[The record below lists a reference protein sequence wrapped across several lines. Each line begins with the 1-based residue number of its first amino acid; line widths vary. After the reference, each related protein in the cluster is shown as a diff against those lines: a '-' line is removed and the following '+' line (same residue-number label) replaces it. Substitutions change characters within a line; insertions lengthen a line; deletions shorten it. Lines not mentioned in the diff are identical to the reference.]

1 MKTIDTCGKTSP
13 TPLIMIQKAIK
24 SASAGDKIEVIA
36 DSLETFGELKDYLS
50 DNGVGFREIYN
61 GEKLR
66 LQFTVLDNAPI
77 NNIHAESE
85 FIVAIKSDK
94 MGEDNDKLGLILQ
107 KEFLTSLANSQE
119 LPSTVIL
126 YNSGVK
132 AAFRNTDT
140 AKSLQKLEKKGVL
153 ILVCET
159 SLDFFSIQPEEV
171 VGDSA
176 DMDEIVRLMSEA
188 KHVVYP

>member
-24 SASAGDKIEVIA
+24 SAFAGDKIEVIA

-50 DNGVGFREIYN
+50 DNGFGFREIYN

-66 LQFTVLDNAPI
+66 LQFSVSDNAPI
-77 NNIHAESE
+77 NNIHAENE

-94 MGEDNDKLGLILQ
+94 MGEDNDKLGLILL
-107 KEFLTSLANSQE
+107 KEFMASLADAKE

-132 AAFRNTDT
+132 AAFQNTET

-153 ILVCET
+153 VLVCKT
-159 SLDFFSIQPEEV
+159 SMSFFNIHPDEV
-171 VGDSA
+171 VGNSA

>member
-1 MKTIDTCGKTSP
+1 MKTINTCGKTSP

-24 SASAGDKIEVIA
+24 SASAGEKIEVIA

-50 DNGVGFREIYN
+50 DNSVGFREIYN

-66 LQFTVLDNAPI
+66 LQFTVPDNTPI
-77 NNIHAESE
+77 NDIDAENE
-85 FIVAIKSDK
+85 FIVAVKSDK
-94 MGEDNDKLGLILQ
+94 MGEDNDKLGLILL
-107 KEFLTSLANSQE
+107 KNFMASLANAQK

-132 AAFRNTDT
+132 AAFQHTDT
-140 AKSLQKLEKKGVL
+140 AKSLQRLEQKGVL

-159 SLDFFSIQPEEV
+159 SLSFFNIQPDEI
-171 VGDSA
+171 VGESA
-176 DMDEIVRLMSEA
+176 DMNEIVRLMSEA

>member
-1 MKTIDTCGKTSP
+1 MKTVNTCGKTSP

-66 LQFTVLDNAPI
+66 LQFNVLDNAPI
-77 NNIHAESE
+77 GNIHAENE

-94 MGEDNDKLGLILQ
+94 MGEDNDKLGAILS
-107 KEFLTSLANSQE
+107 KEFLASLANSQE

-140 AKSLQKLEKKGVL
+140 AKSLEKLEKRGVL

-159 SLDFFSIQPEEV
+159 SLNFFNIQPDEV

-176 DMDEIVRLMSEA
+176 DMDEMVRLMSEA

>member
-1 MKTIDTCGKTSP
+1 MRTIDTCGKTSP

-24 SASAGDKIEVIA
+24 AASAGDKIEVIA

-50 DNGVGFREIYN
+50 DNGIGFREIYN

-66 LQFTVLDNAPI
+66 LQFSILDNAPI
-77 NNIHAESE
+77 SDLHAENE

-94 MGEDNDKLGLILQ
+94 MGEDNDKLGLILL
-107 KEFLTSLANSQE
+107 KEFMASLADAQE

-132 AAFRNTDT
+132 AAFQNTET
-140 AKSLQKLEKKGVL
+140 AKSLQKLEKRGVL
-153 ILVCET
+153 VLVCET
-159 SLDFFSIQPEEV
+159 SMHFFNIHPDEV
-171 VGDSA
+171 VGESA

>member
-1 MKTIDTCGKTSP
+1 
-13 TPLIMIQKAIK
+13 
-24 SASAGDKIEVIA
+24 
-36 DSLETFGELKDYLS
+36 
-50 DNGVGFREIYN
+50 
-61 GEKLR
+61 
-66 LQFTVLDNAPI
+66 
-77 NNIHAESE
+77 
-85 FIVAIKSDK
+85 

-153 ILVCET
+153 VLVCKT
-159 SLDFFSIQPEEV
+159 SLNFFSIQPEEV